1 MGAQV
6 AQALAS
12 IHRAGFVYR
21 DVKPENI
28 LRCSERNQS
37 VYRLID
43 FGSATG
49 IDGCPFGAKSLRSTR
64 GGGSA
69 SGDAAVSAFGDLGD
83 DYYGE
88 EVYSDVERESETSSD
103 DAYRCVCGRG
113 MGARGWVAQGLAP
126 PAGVNCALQFVQAKL

>member
-21 DVKPENI
+21 DVKPDNI
-28 LRCSERNQS
+28 LRCLERNQT

-49 IDGCPFGAKSLRSTR
+49 IDGCLFGAKSLGPAR
-64 GGGSA
+64 GGSSGSL
-69 SGDAAVSAFGDLGD
+69 DAGVSALGDLGHD
-83 DYYGE
+83 CYRE
-88 EVYSDVERESETSSD
+88 EVYSHVERDCETSSD
-103 DAYRCVCGRG
+103 DVYRCVCGRG
-113 MGARGWVAQGLAP
+113 MDRRGWMGKGLSP
-126 PAGVNCALQFVQAKL
+126 PGGMNCTLQFVKEKL